1 MKMKN
6 KFKDNF
12 KINLYNFK
20 IKGKIMCL
28 FYFNHLFFLI
38 VSRAEHYFNNNFQDL
53 HILVKKNGTSTRVN
67 CTWLQ
72 TCLGLIFFKI
82 IFYLKIY

>member
-1 MKMKN
+1 
-6 KFKDNF
+6 
-12 KINLYNFK
+12 
-20 IKGKIMCL
+20 MCL

-67 CTWLQ
+67 CT
-72 TCLGLIFFKI
+72 
-82 IFYLKIY
+82 

>member
-53 HILVKKNGTSTRVN
+53 HILVKKMAPVHV
-67 CTWLQ
+67 
-72 TCLGLIFFKI
+72 LIVHDFKHVWD
-82 IFYLKIY
+82 